1 MESQIEINDALITKW
16 EPKVQKIASS
26 AFVLDM
32 DRDDIAQELRIAI
45 LKAAKGFNP
54 SLGTSFHTYLHTTMM
69 NTLRTLIVKAQRK
82 HIEVQSIDEMLT
94 SDYVDQPV
102 AGSGVSN
109 KLQQAMGLDDES
121 FEFIEAMELIRNS
134 NLTDKEE
141 HFILLRLEGLTM
153 EEITEDLHESA
164 YTIRAGLR
172 DKVSTLFEG
181 EKIDEYGEKGEV
193 YRRI

>member
-1 MESQIEINDALITKW
+1 MVSKIEINDELIMTW

-26 AFVLDM
+26 VFVIGM

-54 SLGTSFHTYLHTTMM
+54 LVGTSFHTYLHTTMM

-82 HIEVQSIDEMLT
+82 HVDVQSIDVLLNGEPGET
-94 SDYVDQPV
+94 
-102 AGSGVSN
+102 SN
-109 KLQQAMGLDDES
+109 KIQQALGITEDS
-121 FEFIEAMELIRNS
+121 FEHLETLELLRNS
-134 NLTDKEE
+134 NLTSKEE

-172 DKVSTLFEG
+172 EKVRVLFEG
-181 EKIDEYGEKGEV
+181 DEYYEYGKAGEE

>member
-1 MESQIEINDALITKW
+1 MEPSVEINDDLIMKW
-16 EPKVQKIASS
+16 EPKVQKLASS
-26 AFVLDM
+26 VFVLDM
-32 DRDDIAQELRIAI
+32 DRDDIAQELRISI

-54 SLGTSFHTYLHTTMM
+54 QVGTSFHTYLHTTMM

-82 HIEVQSIDEMLT
+82 HIEVQSMDELLEGGIDE
-94 SDYVDQPV
+94 VP
-102 AGSGVSN
+102 SN
-109 KLQQAMGLDDES
+109 KVQQALGLQDDS
-121 FEFIEAMELIRNS
+121 FDFIEAMELIRNS
-134 NLTDKEE
+134 ELTSKEE

-181 EKIDEYGEKGEV
+181 EEIDEYGEKGEV

>member
-1 MESQIEINDALITKW
+1 MDSQIEINDSLITKW

-45 LKAAKGFNP
+45 LKAAKGFDP
-54 SLGTSFHTYLHTTMM
+54 SLGNSFHTYLHTTMM

-82 HIEVQSIDEMLT
+82 HIEVQSMEELLEGGIDET
-94 SDYVDQPV
+94 P
-102 AGSGVSN
+102 SN
-109 KLQQAMGLDDES
+109 KVQQALGLQDDS
-121 FEFIEAMELIRNS
+121 FDFIEAMELIGNS
-134 NLTDKEE
+134 ELTSKEE

-172 DKVSTLFEG
+172 EKVSALFGG
-181 EKIDEYGEKGEV
+181 EENYEYGKEGEV

>member
-1 MESQIEINDALITKW
+1 MESQIEINDDLITKW
-16 EPKVQKIASS
+16 EPKVQKIVSS

-45 LKAAKGFNP
+45 LKAAKGFDP
-54 SLGTSFHTYLHTTMM
+54 ALGNSFHTYLHTTMM

-82 HIEVQSIDEMLT
+82 HIEVQSIEELLEDGIEKLPSNKVQQALGVDDDSFDFIEVMELLGNSELT
-94 SDYVDQPV
+94 S
-102 AGSGVSN
+102 
-109 KLQQAMGLDDES
+109 
-121 FEFIEAMELIRNS
+121 
-134 NLTDKEE
+134 KEE

-172 DKVSTLFEG
+172 EKVSTLFEG
-181 EKIDEYGEKGEV
+181 EKINEYGEKGEV

>member
-32 DRDDIAQELRIAI
+32 DRDDIAQELRISI
-45 LKAAKGFNP
+45 LKAAKGYDS
-54 SLGTSFHTYLHTTMM
+54 SLGNSFHTYLHTTMM

-82 HIEVQSIDEMLT
+82 HIETQSMEELLDPAYTEL
-94 SDYVDQPV
+94 P
-102 AGSGVSN
+102 SN
-109 KLQQAMGLDDES
+109 KIQQALGIEDDS
-121 FEFIEAMELIRNS
+121 FEYFETLELIENS
-134 NLTDKEE
+134 HLSPKEE
-141 HFILLRLEGLTM
+141 QFILLRLEGLTM

-172 DKVSTLFEG
+172 DKVQALFNKG
-181 EKIDEYGEKGEV
+181 EEVNDYGKEGEV